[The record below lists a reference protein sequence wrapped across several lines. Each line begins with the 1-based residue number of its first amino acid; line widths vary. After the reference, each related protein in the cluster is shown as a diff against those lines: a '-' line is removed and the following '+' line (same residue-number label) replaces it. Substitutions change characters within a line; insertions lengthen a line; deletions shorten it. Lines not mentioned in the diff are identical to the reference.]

1 MPPEPLFDSSLR
13 HPPEIGKSGDQDKT
27 SRGHPHLQIAKFRA
41 MRAPTWVAAAILALL
56 ATVVSGAPEH
66 DKVTSLPGIVTHN
79 GELQVSLYSGFFE
92 STPTDRVHYMLAEAE
107 LGPSNDPPLILWLQG
122 GPGASSMMGM
132 FQEFGPYIIASGDSV
147 VRNEYAWT
155 KLASVLVL
163 ESPTGVGFSYCQH
176 QMSPGGKCHH
186 NDTSTALLNLES
198 LKRFVEVKHRYTG
211 GDNEDGKADKLT
223 NQFDL
228 FATLVPRPSRSTRA
242 RTS

>member
-1 MPPEPLFDSSLR
+1 
-13 HPPEIGKSGDQDKT
+13 
-27 SRGHPHLQIAKFRA
+27 

-107 LGPSNDPPLILWLQG
+107 PGPSNDPPLILWLQG

-132 FQEFGPYIIASGDSV
+132 FQEFGPYIIASGDSI

-163 ESPTGVGFSYCQH
+163 ESPTGVGFSYCQD

-228 FATLVPRPSRSTRA
+228 YATLVPRPSRSTRA